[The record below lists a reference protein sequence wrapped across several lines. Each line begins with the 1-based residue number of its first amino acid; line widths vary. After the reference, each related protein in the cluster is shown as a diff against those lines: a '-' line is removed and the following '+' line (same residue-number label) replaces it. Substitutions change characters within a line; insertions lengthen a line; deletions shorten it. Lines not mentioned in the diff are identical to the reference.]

1 MVCGA
6 FKKARERTMGFLMR
20 LILPV
25 ILSAFLAGCA
35 GLPSQGPS
43 AISIT
48 SEDIEGDSVRSDY
61 VLLPL
66 DKSAISAISSYR
78 PSLFSQKFSSV
89 PGRGHSTRLG
99 IGDRLVVNIWEA
111 AADGLFS
118 TSDGKQVS
126 IPAVVDEAGY
136 IFMPYAGR
144 VRANG
149 LSVEGL
155 RVAIQERLKGKA
167 IEPQVLV
174 TVEGNESS
182 GVVVVGDVMKPGQYT
197 MSVRGMRL
205 LEAVAKAGGSR
216 EATYETVVTVK
227 RGGASGEARMVDLI
241 EYPKNNIWL
250 APGDNVLVTHKPRT
264 FSAFG
269 AVHSTQ
275 LVPFK
280 TESVT
285 LAEGLAQVGG
295 LKDFFADASG
305 IYLFRFEDRDL
316 VRKLR
321 GDVVDRI
328 HGARIPVVYKLNFR
342 QPEAFFLARSFEMRD
357 KDIVYVANH
366 PTAEF
371 GKFLQI
377 IGPLLSNVNTVNAIT
392 D

>member
-1 MVCGA
+1 
-6 FKKARERTMGFLMR
+6 MR
-20 LILPV
+20 
-25 ILSAFLAGCA
+25 SN
-35 GLPSQGPS
+35 
-43 AISIT
+43 
-48 SEDIEGDSVRSDY
+48 Y

-66 DKSAISAISSYR
+66 DRAAVAAVSGYR
-78 PSLFSQKFSSV
+78 PSLFSRQFSSV

-99 IGDRLVVNIWEA
+99 IGDRLVVTIWEA

-269 AVHSTQ
+269 AVQTTQ

-328 HGARIPVVYKLNFR
+328 HSARVPVVYKLNLR
-342 QPEAFFLARSFEMRD
+342 EAEAFFLARSFEMRD
-357 KDIVYVANH
+357 KDIIYVANH
-366 PTAEF
+366 PTAEL

-377 IGPLLSNVNTVNAIT
+377 IGPLLSNVNTVNALS

>member
-1 MVCGA
+1 
-6 FKKARERTMGFLMR
+6 MR
-20 LILPV
+20 LLLPV
-25 ILSAFLAGCA
+25 LLSALLAGCGA
-35 GLPSQGPS
+35 LPGQGPS
-43 AISIT
+43 AITIS
-48 SEDIEGDSVRSDY
+48 SEEIEGDSLRSDY
-61 VLLPL
+61 GLIAL
-66 DKSAISAISSYR
+66 DRASIDTIARHR
-78 PSLFSQKFSSV
+78 PALFSRQFSAV

-99 IGDRLVVNIWEA
+99 IGDRLVVTIWEA

-126 IPAVVDEAGY
+126 VPAVIDESGY

-144 VRANG
+144 IQASG

-182 GVVVVGDVMKPGQYT
+182 GVVVVGDVVKPGQYT

-205 LEAVAKAGGSR
+205 LEAIAKAGGSR
-216 EATYETVVTVK
+216 DATYETVVTVK
-227 RGGASGEARMVDLI
+227 RGNASGEARMVDLI
-241 EYPKNNIWL
+241 EHPANNIWL
-250 APGDNVLVTHKPRT
+250 APGDNILVTHKPRT
-264 FSAFG
+264 YSAFG
-269 AVHSTQ
+269 AVQTTQ

-285 LAEGLAQVGG
+285 LAEALAQVGG

-305 IYLFRFEDRDL
+305 IYLFRFEDREL
-316 VRKLR
+316 VRTLR
-321 GDVVDRI
+321 GPVVDRI
-328 HGARIPVVYKLNFR
+328 EGARIPVVYKLDLR
-342 QPEAFFLARSFEMRD
+342 QAEAFFLARSFEMRD
-357 KDIVYVANH
+357 KDIIYVANH

-377 IGPLLSNVNTVNAIT
+377 IGPLLTSVNTVNALSE
-392 D
+392 

>member
-1 MVCGA
+1 M
-6 FKKARERTMGFLMR
+6 
-20 LILPV
+20 
-25 ILSAFLAGCA
+25 
-35 GLPSQGPS
+35 
-43 AISIT
+43 
-48 SEDIEGDSVRSDY
+48 
-61 VLLPL
+61 
-66 DKSAISAISSYR
+66 
-78 PSLFSQKFSSV
+78 
-89 PGRGHSTRLG
+89 
-99 IGDRLVVNIWEA
+99 
-111 AADGLFS
+111 
-118 TSDGKQVS
+118 
-126 IPAVVDEAGY
+126 
-136 IFMPYAGR
+136 
-144 VRANG
+144 
-149 LSVEGL
+149 
-155 RVAIQERLKGKA
+155 
-167 IEPQVLV
+167 
-174 TVEGNESS
+174 
-182 GVVVVGDVMKPGQYT
+182 
-197 MSVRGMRL
+197 

>member
-1 MVCGA
+1 MRFLIPVLLSSVLAACG
-6 FKKARERTMGFLMR
+6 
-20 LILPV
+20 
-25 ILSAFLAGCA
+25 
-35 GLPSQGPS
+35 GLPGQGPS
-43 AISIT
+43 AITIS
-48 SEDIEGDSVRSDY
+48 SEDIEGDAVRSDY
-61 VLLPL
+61 VLLSL
-66 DKSAISAISSYR
+66 DRQAVETVSNHR
-78 PSLFSQKFSSV
+78 PALFSKQFSKV
-89 PGRGHSTRLG
+89 PGRGHSTRIG
-99 IGDRLVVNIWEA
+99 IGDRLVVSIWEA

-118 TSDGKQVS
+118 TSEGKQVS
-126 IPAVVDEAGY
+126 VPAVVDESGY

-144 VRANG
+144 IHAADQ
-149 LSVEGL
+149 SVEGL

-174 TVEGNESS
+174 SVEGNESS

-227 RGGASGEARMVDLI
+227 RGRASGEARMVDLI
-241 EYPKNNIWL
+241 EYPENNIWL
-250 APGDNVLVTHKPRT
+250 SPGDNILVTHKPRT

-269 AVHSTQ
+269 AVQTTQ

-305 IYLFRFEDRDL
+305 IFLFRFEDRNL

-321 GDVVDRI
+321 GDVVNKLPQ
-328 HGARIPVVYKLNFR
+328 ARIPVVYKLNLR
-342 QPEAFFLARSFEMRD
+342 EAGAFFLARSFEMRD
-357 KDIVYVANH
+357 KDIIYVANH

-377 IGPLLSNVNTVNAIT
+377 IGPLLSNVSTVNALT
-392 D
+392 TAD